1 MTTPARRSLFGAPA
15 QQVLETLARLTA
27 EDRAHTAEML
37 QVLGVVGARQLY
49 LPDYSSLYRYCVE
62 VLHMSE
68 CSAYLRIYA
77 ARLAWRLPVLYDA
90 IAQGRLNLTSV
101 RLLGR
106 YLTKANAEELI
117 AAAAG
122 LAKPQLLALLAQR
135 FPRPD
140 VPTRLVPLISAST
153 GLPAEPATSQ
163 MSTGP
168 VSESYACQ
176 LGLRPSWHDKRRG
189 R

>member
-1 MTTPARRSLFGAPA
+1 MTTPTRRSLFGAPA
-15 QQVLETLARLTA
+15 HEVLQTLARLTE

-37 QVLGVVGARQLY
+37 QVLGVVGARKLY

-62 VLHMSE
+62 ALRMSE
-68 CSAYLRIYA
+68 QSAYLRIYA

-101 RLLGR
+101 RLLGP
-106 YLTKANAEELI
+106 YLTKANADELI

-122 LAKPQLLALLAQR
+122 RAKPQLQALLAER

-140 VPTRLVPLISAST
+140 VPTRLVPPGSA
-153 GLPAEPATSQ
+153 
-163 MSTGP
+163 
-168 VSESYACQ
+168 
-176 LGLRPSWHDKRRG
+176 
-189 R
+189 